1 VSQAA
6 AVPRIGLSTTTTEPG
21 LTGGRLDGI
30 GVYSRAL
37 LRYLPQVGCTV
48 QAYSFGPAA
57 SLTVGRPMPSSFPL
71 ATLRDLAAP
80 ASVRQHMDVDLFHAT
95 DYRIVR
101 MDRPVVATLHDAL
114 PIVHPEW
121 CNPRLRGLKN
131 WLQAK
136 AARKADRVIAHTHY
150 TIPELVTAFGVDEE
164 RISVVP
170 CGVDDEWLDAPAPDA
185 VAAALAGYGLRPG
198 YFLFVGTLQPRKNV
212 DRLLEAY
219 LALPASIRAQRQLLV
234 VGAAGAR
241 SEGTLAR
248 IKAAQQNGENVV
260 WLSSLT
266 SHEQL
271 RHLYAG
277 AGIFVFPSL
286 YEGFGIPVV
295 EAFASGVPVIAANTT
310 SLPEVSR
317 GAAVDIDPLSTPAL
331 GSAMLEMAR
340 DDALRKR
347 CIAAG
352 KVRALELTWRETAR
366 KTAAVYQQLL
376 K

>member
-1 VSQAA
+1 MTSGASI
-6 AVPRIGLSTTTTEPG
+6 PRIGLSTTTTEPG

-37 LRYLPQVGCTV
+37 LRYLPQAGCDV
-48 QAYSFGPAA
+48 KPLSFGPAA
-57 SLTVGRPMPSSFPL
+57 NLSVGRPMASSFPL
-71 ATLRDLAAP
+71 ATLRDLATP
-80 ASVRQHMDVDLFHAT
+80 LRQQMDVDLYHAT

-101 MDRPVVATLHDAL
+101 MDRPIVATLHDAL

-150 TIPELVTAFGVDEE
+150 TIPELVQAFGVDEH

-170 CGVDDEWLDAPAPDA
+170 CGVDEEWLDAPAPEA
-185 VAAALAGYGLRPG
+185 VQATLAEYGLRSG
-198 YFLFVGTLQPRKNV
+198 YYFFVGTIQPRKNV

-219 LALPASIRAQRQLLV
+219 LALPANIRAQRQLLI
-234 VGAAGAR
+234 VGAPGAR

-248 IKAAQQNGENVV
+248 IRAAQQNGENVL
-260 WLSSLT
+260 WLDRLT
-266 SHEQL
+266 SDEQL

-277 AGIFVFPSL
+277 AGVFVFPSL

-295 EAFASGVPVIAANTT
+295 EAFASGVPVIASNTT
-310 SLPEVSR
+310 SLPEVSQ
-317 GAAVDIDPLSTPAL
+317 GAALEIDPLSTAAL
-331 GSAMLEMAR
+331 GAAMLEMAR
-340 DDALRKR
+340 DEALRKR

-352 KVRALELTWRETAR
+352 KVRAVELTWRETAR
-366 KTAAVYQQLL
+366 KTAAVYKTLL